1 VLNLS
6 RTSVRRALAGLV
18 AVAVVP
24 ALTVPAHAA
33 STAVEDARGDM
44 WTLNQ
49 DPESDAAFDK
59 APGARE
65 GDFVRTSYTH
75 TDRRVV
81 VTAKF
86 RDLAKVGGQ
95 LYYSTRMRDQDG
107 KKHIVNVIAT
117 RANRAG
123 RATLTTYGGDRVDCN
138 VVHRIDY
145 AENKIRVSLPRTCV
159 DTPRRL
165 EFTSAIYRAVGGTW
179 YLDNPHNERAVPR
192 GWTSGVRAG

>member
-1 VLNLS
+1 V
-6 RTSVRRALAGLV
+6 GLV

-24 ALTVPAHAA
+24 ALAVPAHAA
-33 STAVEDARGDM
+33 STAVEDAVSDM

-49 DPESDAAFDK
+49 DPESDAAFVK

-75 TDRRVV
+75 TERRVV

-86 RDLAKVGGQ
+86 REIAKVGGR
-95 LYYSTRMRDQDG
+95 LYFSTRMRDQDG

-117 RANRAG
+117 RTNRAG
-123 RATLTTYGGDRVDCN
+123 RATLTTYGGERVACD

-145 AENKIRVSLPRTCV
+145 AKDRVRASFPRTCI
-159 DTPRRL
+159 DSPRRL
-165 EFTSAIYRAVGGTW
+165 EFTSALYRVVGGTW
-179 YLDNPHNERAVPR
+179 YLDNPHNQRAMAR
-192 GWTSGVRAG
+192 GWTSAVRAG